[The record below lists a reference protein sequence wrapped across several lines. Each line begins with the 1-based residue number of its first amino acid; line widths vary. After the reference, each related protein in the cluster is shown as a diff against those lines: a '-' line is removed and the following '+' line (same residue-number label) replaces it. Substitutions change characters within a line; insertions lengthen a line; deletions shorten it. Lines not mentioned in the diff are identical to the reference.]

1 MHKITIIL
9 VDDHKLFIA
18 GLAAIL
24 QQEEDIEVIDT
35 FTNANSA
42 LKKLKTTVPDLLITD
57 ISMPNMNGVEF
68 IDKVKDKHPDLK
80 ILVASMFN
88 NMVSRKKINGYL
100 LKDTESS
107 DFVKAIRE
115 IVIHNNFYFKTKKEI
130 NYNESVVSSLTKRE
144 KEIVTLITKE
154 KTVIEIAE
162 ILFLSKH
169 TIETHKKNIFLKL
182 DVKTNAGLTK
192 KALELGFIS

>member
-35 FTNANSA
+35 FTDANSA
-42 LKKLKTTVPDLLITD
+42 LKKLKTTAPDLLITD
-57 ISMPNMNGVEF
+57 ISMPTMNGVEF

-115 IVIHNNFYFKTKKEI
+115 IVLHNNFYFKTKKEI

-169 TIETHKKNIFLKL
+169 TVETHKKNIFLKL